1 MDSTV
6 GVYVHVPF
14 CSRVCPYC
22 DFAVVPAPEL
32 LRGSGGAPRPFRD
45 REMRY
50 VDAILR
56 ELERRAA
63 SFAGRRLATIY
74 FGGGTP
80 SLFGADSLA
89 RIRAAIVAR
98 FPDSAGPVETTL
110 EVNPST
116 VERDRLPAFRREAGI
131 DRLSIGVQSFDDSL
145 LKALGRAHRADECHL
160 TLEAARAAGFDN
172 ISLDLLFAALHQTPQ
187 ILQRD
192 LELAL
197 AFGPEH
203 ISTYELVH
211 EPRTPFGRAAAAGRL
226 AACPEDTA
234 ADMLEQIE
242 STLARAGFERYEL
255 TNFARPGRASRHNQ
269 RYWARL
275 PVLALGVGAH
285 STDPPGPTRPHGARR
300 ANPRAL
306 DDWLGRVE
314 GGQDAFES
322 EEILDPRTARSE
334 ACFLSLRRSIGLRA
348 AEFAS
353 EFAAPPRHFFASEID
368 RLVARGLLVE
378 ASSGDLALTARGRML
393 ADDAL
398 SEFV

>member
-14 CSRVCPYC
+14 CIRVCPYC

-32 LRGSGGAPRPFRD
+32 LRGANVEFRE
-45 REMRY
+45 REARY
-50 VDAILR
+50 VDALLR
-56 ELERRAA
+56 ELERRAPT
-63 SFAGRRLATIY
+63 FAGRALATIY

-89 RIRAAIVAR
+89 RIRSAIVAS
-98 FPDSAGPVETTL
+98 FGSTAPSVETTL

-116 VERDRLPAFRREAGI
+116 VERDRLPAFRAEAGI
-131 DRLSIGVQSFDDSL
+131 DRLSIGVQSFDDPL
-145 LKALGRAHRADECHL
+145 LKALGRAHRAEECHL
-160 TLEAARAAGFDN
+160 TLAAARAAGFDN
-172 ISLDLLFAALHQTPQ
+172 ISLDLMFAVLHQTADT
-187 ILQRD
+187 LQRD
-192 LELAL
+192 LDTAL

-203 ISTYELVH
+203 VSTYELVH
-211 EPRTPFGRAAAAGRL
+211 EPRTPFGRATAAGRL
-226 AACPEDTA
+226 AVCPEDTA
-234 ADMLEQIE
+234 ADMLERIE
-242 STLARAGFERYEL
+242 SALARAGFERYEL
-255 TNFARPGRASRHNQ
+255 TNFAQPGRASRHNQ

-285 STDPPGPTRPHGARR
+285 STDPRTPARPHGARL

-306 DDWLGRVE
+306 NDWLGRVE
-314 GGQDAFES
+314 RGQDAFES
-322 EEILDPRTARSE
+322 EEILDARAARSE

-348 AEFAS
+348 AEFAD
-353 EFAAPPRHFFASEID
+353 EFSAPPRHFFAAEID
-368 RLVARGLLVE
+368 RLRARGLLVE
-378 ASSGDLALTARGRML
+378 NASGDLALTARGRML

>member
-1 MDSTV
+1 MDPTV

-22 DFAVVPAPEL
+22 DFAVVAAPEL
-32 LRGSGGAPRPFRD
+32 LEGPSSAFRE
-45 REMRY
+45 REARY
-50 VDAILR
+50 VAAIVH

-63 SFAGRRLATIY
+63 DFAGRTLATIY

-80 SLFGADSLA
+80 SLFAPASLA
-89 RIRAAIVAR
+89 RIRDAIVAC
-98 FPDSAGPVETTL
+98 FPGGTGPLETTL

-116 VERDRLPAFRREAGI
+116 VERDRLPAFRSEAGI

-145 LKALGRAHRADECHL
+145 LKALGRAHRADECHR

-172 ISLDLLFAALHQTPQ
+172 VSLDLLFAALHQTPEQ
-187 ILQRD
+187 LQRD
-192 LELAL
+192 LDTAI

-226 AACPEDTA
+226 AAYPEDTA
-234 ADMLEQIE
+234 ADMIACIE
-242 STLARAGFERYEL
+242 SRLARAGFDRYEL
-255 TNFARPGRASRHNQ
+255 TNFARPGRASQHNQ

-275 PVLALGVGAH
+275 PVLAVGVGAH
-285 STDPPGPTRPHGARR
+285 STEPPTRERPYGARR
-300 ANPRAL
+300 ANPRGL
-306 DDWLGRVE
+306 DAWLLRVE
-314 GGQDAFES
+314 AGQDAWDA
-322 EEILDPRTARSE
+322 EEVLDARMARAE
-334 ACFLSLRRSIGLRA
+334 TCFLALRRATGLRA
-348 AEFAS
+348 ADFAA
-353 EFAAPPRHFFASEID
+353 EFAAPPRAFFAAEID
-368 RLVARGLLVE
+368 RLVARELLVE
-378 ASSGDLALTARGRML
+378 SDAGDLRLTDRGRML

>member
-14 CSRVCPYC
+14 CSRICPYC

-32 LRGSGGAPRPFRD
+32 LRGANAEFRL
-45 REMRY
+45 RETRY

-56 ELERRAA
+56 ELERRAPT
-63 SFAGRRLATIY
+63 FAGRTLATIY

-80 SLFGADSLA
+80 ALFGADSLA
-89 RIRAAIVAR
+89 RIRAAIVSR
-98 FPDSAGPVETTL
+98 FEPAGIAIETTL

-116 VERDRLPAFRREAGI
+116 VERDRLPAFRHQAGI
-131 DRLSIGVQSFDDSL
+131 DRLSIGVQSFDDHL
-145 LKALGRAHRADECHL
+145 LKALGRAHRAEECHL
-160 TLEAARAAGFDN
+160 TLAAARAAGFDN
-172 ISLDLLFAALHQTPQ
+172 ISLDLLFAALHQTAES
-187 ILQRD
+187 LQGD
-192 LELAL
+192 LDTAL

-211 EPRTPFGRAAAAGRL
+211 EPRTPFGRAVAAGRL
-226 AACPEDTA
+226 ATCPEDTA
-234 ADMLEQIE
+234 ADMLERIE
-242 STLARAGFERYEL
+242 TVLVRAGFERYEL
-255 TNFARPGRASRHNQ
+255 TNFAQPGRASRHNQ

-285 STDPPGPTRPHGARR
+285 STDPPTPTRPHGARL

-306 DDWLGRVE
+306 NDWLGRVE
-314 GGQDAFES
+314 RGQDAFES
-322 EEILDPRTARSE
+322 EEILDARAARSE
-334 ACFLSLRRSIGLRA
+334 ACFLSLRRSAGLCA
-348 AEFAS
+348 AEFAA
-353 EFAAPPRHFFASEID
+353 EFSAPPRHFFAAGID
-368 RLVARGLLVE
+368 RLLARGLLVE
-378 ASSGDLALTARGRML
+378 AATGDLALTASGRML